1 MDFEEELKRRNIGFC
16 VYCNLDERRKVHID
30 IGYDRYNDDAE
41 VRTSETFE
49 TFLKLFFTPS
59 Y

>member
-41 VRTSETFE
+41 VGFFKIIFE
-49 TFLKLFFTPS
+49 TFFLPQVTK
-59 Y
+59 